1 MDFEGHRPRRLVLT
15 VIMQYRCD
23 DCSDQEDPGTNL
35 DSFIDYIVDE
45 VEGNYDEWYEKIR
58 RALVEDGY
66 IPASDFDQLADD
78 MRDLAEDL
86 TNWQMI
92 GGDEEDFEREVW
104 FNFKNPLQG
113 TAEQPADLW
122 WIGSSV
128 DFPESIGNTPF
139 ALTKLINQRIPL
151 DIEDP
156 TQRFVGGG
164 AIAEVTSGGVILP
177 GKAFTQKVADKLTK
191 LQELANG
198 HAAEQLE
205 LEYGEKYAR
214 L

>member
-1 MDFEGHRPRRLVLT
+1 
-15 VIMQYRCD
+15 MQYRCD

-35 DSFIDYIVDE
+35 DSFIDHIVEE

-113 TAEQPADLW
+113 TPDQPADLW

-128 DFPESIGNTPF
+128 NFPESLGNTAF
-139 ALTKLINQRIPL
+139 ALVKLINQRRTL
-151 DIEDP
+151 DAAEPSHPFQDP
-156 TQRFVGGG
+156 ET
-164 AIAEVTSGGVILP
+164 IAKVASGGVILP
-177 GKAFTQKVADKLTK
+177 GEEFTQKVAHKLNK

-198 HAAEQLE
+198 FAKDQL
-205 LEYGEKYAR
+205 
-214 L
+214 